1 MRLGK
6 QEIFHASIIYAK
18 IDYTTKQLYKHT
30 SRFCESQV
38 FAKKNNNT
46 SRKWITHMFYMKK
59 KM

>member
-38 FAKKNNNT
+38 FAKKIIINRVNELRT
-46 SRKWITHMFYMKK
+46 CSI
-59 KM
+59 

>member
-18 IDYTTKQLYKHT
+18 TDYTTKQLYKHT

-38 FAKKNNNT
+38 FAKKNNNK
-46 SRKWITHMFYMKK
+46 SRK
-59 KM
+59 